1 MPVIDILSDG
11 GKRLI
16 LQTLK
21 PGNYQLMVN
30 DGSILD
36 VKVASV
42 PQPIS
47 VKGPWVIH
55 FPSGWGAPDSAV
67 FKKLISW
74 TES

>member
-1 MPVIDILSDG
+1 LPVIDILSDG
-11 GKRLI
+11 GKRLK

-55 FPSGWGAPDSAV
+55 FSSG
-67 FKKLISW
+67 
-74 TES
+74 